1 MSKNKKPAPKNGK
14 PQGAKRNTGGA
25 ARPQN
30 GRPQNARPQQNPNT
44 AASQWTS
51 GSKRKKSNLSAIA
64 LGFVGLVVVLLVLI
78 YLLTKFGENQTPAA
92 SAEPVVLTNYVATNQ
107 PTLGKADAKVKIVE
121 FGDYK
126 CPDCKIWTET
136 VLPELK
142 TKYVDTNEASFQFA
156 DYPFLADD
164 SMLLAL
170 GGQALYEQ
178 NPDYFWAYNKAVY
191 ANQDT
196 NKVRDNWVTEKYI
209 VDLVKQTV
217 PDADIEKFAADL
229 KNKTYQAAVTADV
242 KAGDDS
248 KITGT
253 PSIFV
258 NGTKVENP
266 TLENVEAAV
275 EAAKAG

>member
-14 PQGAKRNTGGA
+14 PQGAKKNTGGA
-25 ARPQN
+25 ARPQ
-30 GRPQNARPQQNPNT
+30 GAPRPQNQNT

-51 GSKRKKSNLSAIA
+51 GSKRKKSNLGVIA
-64 LGFVGLVVVLLVLI
+64 LGFVGLIVVLAVLI
-78 YLLTKFGENQTPAA
+78 FVLTKVGENQTTS
-92 SAEPVVLTNYVATNQ
+92 SAEPVILTSYDASNQ
-107 PTLGKADAKVKIVE
+107 PTLGNPDSNVQIVE

-136 VLPELK
+136 VLPELQ
-142 TKYVDTNEASFQFA
+142 TKYLDTNEASFQFA

-178 NPDYFWAYNKAVY
+178 NPEYFWAYNKAVY

-196 NKVRDNWVTEKYI
+196 SKVRESWITEDYI
-209 VDLVKQTV
+209 VNLVKENV
-217 PDADIEKFAADL
+217 PDADIEKFTNDL
-229 KNKTYQAAVTADV
+229 KNKTYQAAVDADV

-266 TLENVEAAV
+266 TLENVEAAI
-275 EAAKAG
+275 EAAKAS

>member
-14 PQGAKRNTGGA
+14 PQSAKNSTGGA

-30 GRPQNARPQQNPNT
+30 AKSQSAKPQNPNT

-51 GSKRKKSNLSAIA
+51 GSKRKKNNLGIVA
-64 LGFVGLVVVLLVLI
+64 LGFVGLIVVLAVLI
-78 YLLTKFGENQTPAA
+78 FVLTKAGENQTPAQA
-92 SAEPVVLTNYVATNQ
+92 PVQPVKLTSYDAANQ
-107 PTLGKADAKVKIVE
+107 PTLGSPDADIQIVE

-142 TKYVDTNEASFQFA
+142 TKYLDTNEASFQFA

-178 NPDYFWAYNKAVY
+178 NPEYFWAYNKAVY
-191 ANQDT
+191 ANQDA
-196 NKVRDNWVTEKYI
+196 NKVRDSWITEDSI
-209 VDLVKQTV
+209 VDLVKKEV
-217 PDADIEKFAADL
+217 PDADIEKFTSDL
-229 KNKTYQAAVTADV
+229 KSKTGQAAVDADI

-248 KITGT
+248 GITGT

-266 TLENVEAAV
+266 TLENVETAI
-275 EAAKAG
+275 EAAKTN

>member
-1 MSKNKKPAPKNGK
+1 MSKNKKPAPKKGK
-14 PQGAKRNTGGA
+14 PQGAQRNTGA
-25 ARPQN
+25 APRQTN
-30 GRPQNARPQQNPNT
+30 GRPQQAKTQNTNT

-51 GSKRKKSNLSAIA
+51 GTKRKKSNLGAIA
-64 LGFVGLVVVLLVLI
+64 LGFVGLIVVLAVLI
-78 YLLTKFGENQTPAA
+78 YVLTRVGENQTAA
-92 SAEPVVLTNYVATNQ
+92 PAEPVILTSYDASKQ
-107 PTLGKADAKVKIVE
+107 PTLGNPDSDVKIVE

-142 TKYVDTNEASFQFA
+142 TKYLDTKEASFQFA

-170 GGQALYEQ
+170 GGEALHAQ
-178 NPDYFWAYNKAVY
+178 NPEYFWAYNKAVY
-191 ANQDT
+191 ANQDE
-196 NKVRDNWVTEKYI
+196 NKVKESWVTEEAL
-209 VDLVKQTV
+209 VDLVKENV
-217 PDADIEKFAADL
+217 KGADIEKFTADL
-229 KNKTYQAAVTADV
+229 KNKTYQAAVDADV

-258 NGTKVENP
+258 NGTRVDNP
-266 TLENVEAAV
+266 TLENVEKAI
-275 EAAKAG
+275 ETAKAD